1 MEMGVSQTPLL
12 TIRNLYAGYERET
25 ILHDINLDVYPGDF
39 IGLIGPNGGGKS
51 TLLKVVLGLLP
62 SQRGEVRVL
71 GMQPRHGRRY
81 IGYVPQF
88 VESDRDFPISVW
100 ETVSLGLVSG
110 WVPFRHFSKREQAR
124 IQEALDVVGISD
136 LQHKPM
142 GTLSGGQRQRVFI
155 ARALV
160 SDPQILLFD
169 EPTASIDPNVTK
181 DVYALLRRL
190 NQQMAILL
198 ITHDMMAI
206 SSYTKT
212 IACLNRKLIY
222 HNSKELTHEM
232 LDAAYNCP
240 VDLIAHGIPHRVLH
254 THEEHAHE

>member
-1 MEMGVSQTPLL
+1 MDISPLL
-12 TIRNLYAGYERET
+12 SIKNLYAGYEHET
-25 ILHDINLDVYPGDF
+25 ILQDVNLEVFSTDF

-51 TLLKVVLGLLP
+51 TLLKVILGLLP
-62 SQRGEVRVL
+62 PQRGDVRVL
-71 GMQPRHGRRY
+71 GMTPKQGRRF

-110 WVPFRHFSKREQAR
+110 WSPFRRFTKQETSR
-124 IQEALDVVGISD
+124 IEEALEVVGISN
-136 LQHKPM
+136 LRRKPM
-142 GTLSGGQRQRVFI
+142 GELSGGQRQRVFI

-160 SDPQILLFD
+160 SDPKILLLD
-169 EPTASIDPNVTK
+169 EPTASIDPNVTQ
-181 DVYALLRRL
+181 DVYDLLGRL
-190 NQQMAILL
+190 NERMAILL

-222 HNSKELTHEM
+222 HNGKELTPEM
-232 LDAAYNCP
+232 LDSAYGCP
-240 VDLIAHGIPHRVLH
+240 VDLIAHGLPHRVLPVHKEH
-254 THEEHAHE
+254 THG

>member
-1 MEMGVSQTPLL
+1 MENSQTPLL
-12 TIRNLYAGYERET
+12 TIRSLCAGYEHET
-25 ILHDINLDVYPGDF
+25 ILQDINLDIYPADF

-51 TLLKVVLGLLP
+51 TLLKVILGLLP
-62 SQRGEVRVL
+62 PQSGEVRVL
-71 GMQPRHGRRY
+71 GMDPHQGRRH

-110 WVPFRHFSKREQAR
+110 WAPFRRFSKAEQAR
-124 IQEALDVVGISD
+124 IEEALEVVGISD
-136 LQHKPM
+136 LHRKPM

-160 SDPQILLFD
+160 SDPQILLLD
-169 EPTASIDPNVTK
+169 EPTASIDPNVTQ
-181 DVYALLRRL
+181 DVYELLLHL
-190 NQQMAILL
+190 NQNMAILL

-222 HNSKELTHEM
+222 HNCKELTPEM
-232 LDAAYNCP
+232 LDVTYGCP
-240 VDLIAHGIPHRVLH
+240 VDLIAHGIPHRVLPVHKEH
-254 THEEHAHE
+254 THG